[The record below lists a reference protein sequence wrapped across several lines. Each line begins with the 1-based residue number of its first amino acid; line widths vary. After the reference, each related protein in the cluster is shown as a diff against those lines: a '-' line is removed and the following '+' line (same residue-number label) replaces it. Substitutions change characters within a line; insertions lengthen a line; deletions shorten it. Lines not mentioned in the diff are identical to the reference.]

1 VGKDVPALH
10 SGVIATD
17 MLAQAGFLGPGNAK
31 VGVQSLFGTILSS
44 EESAASMIAIVDK
57 ETAAGGVRFPRLRLG
72 WPPASL
78 VII

>member
-1 VGKDVPALH
+1 MGKDVPALH
-10 SGVIATD
+10 PGVIATD
-17 MLAQAGFLGPGNAK
+17 MLAGFLGPGNAK